1 MNVMMK
7 IWLAMAVLLMVGA
20 CRESRVEQWLM
31 CAEGCME
38 TNPDSAYRC
47 LQQIDVSDGLSD
59 EQRARYALLRTQAM
73 HKCRI
78 PLESDSLI
86 NAAVA
91 YYADSGDRH
100 RLALSL
106 LYKGLVHKQC
116 GEVTRVVEA
125 FIASEQAFDDVED
138 NQYKALLYNHHGALL
153 ISQGVYE
160 EALGY
165 YKGAYQYNLLGDSVH
180 YVVSNCGQI
189 ANIYIM
195 MDMPD
200 SANAYYERG
209 MSYKDSLSDGKK
221 RNYYLLLQNYA
232 TFLMRGENY
241 AEAERLLQECL
252 ENMND
257 SNYLHTLY
265 AALTTLYYEKRE
277 FETALTYG
285 KRVIESTDNL
295 TACGGYL
302 RLYKIYKDMGE
313 MDSAFHYHNL
323 YRQYNSNIT
332 MRRKTAEIAAIPH
345 RMKMAEMAKENHTLT
360 GWRIWLVVMIVAI
373 TAASVYVF
381 KKVRFRHR
389 QEQQAKVREL
399 EAADKKLAD
408 ASVEL
413 GQLKETL
420 THQVDANIRMEEEH
434 KVVLGKTSAELG
446 RLKGA
451 LTNHVE
457 AVGRLKE
464 EHRKQLDKHHEE
476 IKRLRDSIDK
486 LNADVKELKTK
497 ERERKHSE
505 KEQTQMIADLG
516 KQLKEQAAKL
526 ECVEHQR
533 ETDLRIDHF
542 VMHGRD
548 AIAVDMLL
556 QLCYGEE
563 VQARYDIR
571 PSEYLPMLK
580 ELLEQE
586 NPALAERLDR
596 CGLER
601 KKLTMCYLMALG
613 LDDVEMMSR
622 AACLS
627 VNSVKAYHRE
637 CREVIEASSNSPK
650 GGEKNEERLSLTLPV
665 REGIKLQ
672 NPPIV
677 NSKN

>member
-86 NAAVA
+86 NVAVA
-91 YYADSGDRH
+91 YYADSGDCH
-100 RLALSL
+100 WLALSL

-116 GEVTRVVEA
+116 GEVTQAVEA
-125 FIASEQAFDDVED
+125 FVASEQTFEGVED
-138 NQYKALLYNHHGALL
+138 NQYKALLFNHYAALL
-153 ISQGVYE
+153 MKQNMFE
-160 EALGY
+160 EALEY
-165 YKGAYQYNLLGDSVH
+165 YKQSYKCNLMGDSLH
-180 YVVSNCGQI
+180 YAVSNCGQI
-189 ANIYIM
+189 ANLFLIKEN
-195 MDMPD
+195 PD
-200 SANAYYERG
+200 SARAYYERG
-209 MSYKDSLSDGKK
+209 LLHAKEWGVDK
-221 RNYYLLLQNYA
+221 RKQYYLLLQNYA
-232 TFLMRGENY
+232 VFLMKRKEFP
-241 AEAERLLQECL
+241 EAEKLLLQCFKEL
-252 ENMND
+252 SDSDNLHALYPALTSLYTEKGEYAKALLYGRKAIEGND
-257 SNYLHTLY
+257 SLNTC
-265 AALTTLYYEKRE
+265 
-277 FETALTYG
+277 
-285 KRVIESTDNL
+285 I
-295 TACGGYL
+295 GYL
-302 RLYKIYKDMGE
+302 RLYKIYKELGKT
-313 MDSAFHYHNL
+313 DSAFHYHNL
-323 YRQYNSNIT
+323 YRQYNSDIT

-434 KVVLGKTSAELG
+434 KVVLGKASAELG

-505 KEQTQMIADLG
+505 KEQTQMIADFG

-526 ECVEHQR
+526 ECMEHQR

-556 QLCYGEE
+556 QLRYDEE

-586 NPALAERLDR
+586 NPSLAERLDR

-650 GGEKNEERLSLTLPV
+650 GGEK
-665 REGIKLQ
+665 
-672 NPPIV
+672 
-677 NSKN
+677 

>member
-1 MNVMMK
+1 MMK

-86 NAAVA
+86 NVAVA
-91 YYADSGDRH
+91 YYADSGDCH
-100 RLALSL
+100 WLALSL

-116 GEVTRVVEA
+116 GEVTQAVEA
-125 FIASEQAFDDVED
+125 FVASEQTFEGVED
-138 NQYKALLYNHHGALL
+138 NQYKALLFNHYAALL
-153 ISQGVYE
+153 MKQNMFE
-160 EALGY
+160 EALVY
-165 YKGAYQYNLLGDSVH
+165 YKKSYQHKLLGDSLH
-180 YVVSNCGQI
+180 YVVSACGQI
-189 ANIYIM
+189 AKLFEVM
-195 MDMPD
+195 EKPD
-200 SANAYYERG
+200 SAEVYYERG
-209 MSYKDSLSDGKK
+209 LSHARTLSRKQ
-221 RNYYLLLQNYA
+221 YYYVLLQNYGS
-232 TFLMRGENY
+232 F
-241 AEAERLLQECL
+241 LLQKGELDKAEKIFEDCKS
-252 ENMND
+252 EAPVEIKGNVC
-257 SNYLHTLY
+257 S
-265 AALTTLYYEKRE
+265 ALTTLYYEKGE
-277 FETALTYG
+277 YEKALSYARQIIG
-285 KRVIESTDNL
+285 SDMDSL
-295 TACGGYL
+295 TVCGGYL
-302 RLYKIYKDMGE
+302 RLYKIYKELGE
-313 MDSAFHYHNL
+313 TDSAFHYHNL
-323 YRQYNSNIT
+323 YRQYNSDIT

-434 KVVLGKTSAELG
+434 KVVLGKASAELG

-556 QLCYGEE
+556 QLRYGEE

-580 ELLEQE
+580 ELLLQE

-601 KKLTMCYLMALG
+601 KKLTMCYLIALG

-637 CREVIEASSNSPK
+637 CREVVEAPSNSPK
-650 GGEKNEERLSLTLPV
+650 GGEK
-665 REGIKLQ
+665 
-672 NPPIV
+672 
-677 NSKN
+677 

>member
-1 MNVMMK
+1 MKGMMR

-86 NAAVA
+86 NVAVA
-91 YYADSGDRH
+91 YYADSGDCH
-100 RLALSL
+100 WLALSL

-116 GEVTRVVEA
+116 GEVTQAVEA
-125 FIASEQAFDDVED
+125 FVASEQTFEGVED
-138 NQYKALLYNHHGALL
+138 NQYKALLFNHYAALL
-153 ISQGVYE
+153 MKQNMFE
-160 EALGY
+160 EALEY
-165 YKGAYQYNLLGDSVH
+165 FKQSYKCNLMGDSLH
-180 YVVSNCGQI
+180 YVVSACGQI
-189 ANIYIM
+189 ANSYKILN
-195 MDMPD
+195 MPD
-200 SANAYYERG
+200 SAEVYYERG
-209 MSYKDSLSDGKK
+209 LSHA
-221 RNYYLLLQNYA
+221 RTLSRRQYYYALLQNYGS
-232 TFLMRGENY
+232 F
-241 AEAERLLQECL
+241 LLQKGELDKAEKIFKDC
-252 ENMND
+252 E
-257 SNYLHTLY
+257 SETPSEICGSIYS
-265 AALTTLYYEKRE
+265 ALTTLYYEKGE
-277 FETALTYG
+277 LDKALAYG
-285 KRVIESTDNL
+285 KQIVTNEDSL
-295 TACGGYL
+295 MVCAGYL
-302 RLYKIYKDMGE
+302 HMYKIYKGMGE
-313 MDSAFHYHNL
+313 TDSAFHYHNL
-323 YRQYNSNIT
+323 YRQYNSDIT

-434 KVVLGKTSAELG
+434 KVVLGKASAELG

-533 ETDLRIDHF
+533 ETDFRIDHF

-556 QLCYGEE
+556 QLRYGEE

-601 KKLTMCYLMALG
+601 KKLTMCYLIALG

-627 VNSVKAYHRE
+627 VNSVKTYRRE
-637 CREVIEASSNSPK
+637 CREVIEAPSNSLK

-665 REGIKLQ
+665 REGTKLQ

>member
-1 MNVMMK
+1 
-7 IWLAMAVLLMVGA
+7 
-20 CRESRVEQWLM
+20 
-31 CAEGCME
+31 
-38 TNPDSAYRC
+38 
-47 LQQIDVSDGLSD
+47 
-59 EQRARYALLRTQAM
+59 
-73 HKCRI
+73 
-78 PLESDSLI
+78 
-86 NAAVA
+86 
-91 YYADSGDRH
+91 
-100 RLALSL
+100 
-106 LYKGLVHKQC
+106 
-116 GEVTRVVEA
+116 
-125 FIASEQAFDDVED
+125 
-138 NQYKALLYNHHGALL
+138 
-153 ISQGVYE
+153 
-160 EALGY
+160 
-165 YKGAYQYNLLGDSVH
+165 
-180 YVVSNCGQI
+180 
-189 ANIYIM
+189 
-195 MDMPD
+195 
-200 SANAYYERG
+200 
-209 MSYKDSLSDGKK
+209 
-221 RNYYLLLQNYA
+221 
-232 TFLMRGENY
+232 
-241 AEAERLLQECL
+241 
-252 ENMND
+252 
-257 SNYLHTLY
+257 
-265 AALTTLYYEKRE
+265 
-277 FETALTYG
+277 
-285 KRVIESTDNL
+285 
-295 TACGGYL
+295 
-302 RLYKIYKDMGE
+302 
-313 MDSAFHYHNL
+313 
-323 YRQYNSNIT
+323 
-332 MRRKTAEIAAIPH
+332 
-345 RMKMAEMAKENHTLT
+345 MAEMAKENHTLT

-381 KKVRFRHR
+381 KKVRFRHL

-476 IKRLRDSIDK
+476 IKRLRESIDK

-526 ECVEHQR
+526 ECVGHQR

-556 QLCYGEE
+556 QLRYGEE

-580 ELLEQE
+580 ELLLQE
-586 NPALAERLDR
+586 NPSLAERLDR

-637 CREVIEASSNSPK
+637 CREVVEAPSGSLK
-650 GGEKNEERLSLTLPV
+650 GGEK
-665 REGIKLQ
+665 
-672 NPPIV
+672 
-677 NSKN
+677 